1 VLRPDLPAIR
11 PALSWTIFHD
21 IDALCRRHDPPPAQH
36 LYLRACCLVGLGEVD
51 EARRDLAE
59 AFAVD
64 GTDLNVQAAVLRLAE
79 DPTLLAAAASALVGA
94 PFAGP
99 DLRDRA
105 FAILGRGHS
114 LTLTATRYRGGVRGA
129 VYWAGPERPTLLV
142 DSRPVA
148 LAEPRG
154 FAGGGGAWA
163 RFAAEGFDDTR
174 ALTLVA
180 GLAGAVVRRDL
191 LPVAAEPAPAAA
203 ASDHVQVVVPIHGG
217 RDAAVACLDAL
228 ARQRSRWPLRVTLV
242 DDASP
247 DPVLVDHCRSVAQR
261 QGWTLLGNA
270 TNLGYAGSILRGL
283 RGATARRLLLL
294 NADAILPPGAVDRLV
309 AAASAPGVGTVVPF
323 SNDGGFASFPSLAGR
338 NPVATPDEALAL
350 DRAAQRQNA
359 GLVLDLP
366 SGTAFCML
374 VNRDCWDA
382 VGGLDLGY
390 GRGYFE
396 DVDLC
401 LRAGR
406 AGFRNVLAADVY
418 VRHLGGQS
426 FGADKQA
433 LVAGNAAVIRERFP
447 AYDGSWAAF
456 LDADPLAPARAAI
469 ERAVQVRDSVTLV
482 VARPH
487 RAAAAVAARLAAA
500 QDAGT
505 RGLVLAWHRD
515 GSVALRAAEGALP
528 QNLRFRPDASRDLV
542 DYLAG
547 LDIAAVESLEP
558 EALPAWLR
566 PVLQGLGEV
575 ASSRPQSPATQQPD
589 GGGRSAPCGLG
600 PPQPAGPEAPIRI
613 AALAP
618 VPSIPGERLIEAV
631 DAALRRRGGEVVTFG
646 PGARPEGARA
656 RTTGPMAPAD
666 YPAALRRR
674 SITHLLLPDRLA
686 LDLGDTCGLPA
697 AFAASASPAV
707 PRAGDLV
714 LAAAASPAEAA
725 RAILAWCRPARPGA
739 VP

>member
-1 VLRPDLPAIR
+1 MLRPDIPAIR

-36 LYLRACCLVGLGEVD
+36 LYLRACCLIGLGEVD
-51 EARRDLAE
+51 AARRDIAE

-64 GTDLNVQAAVLRLAE
+64 GTDLDVQAAVLRIAE
-79 DPTLLAAAASALVGA
+79 DPTLLSAAASALVAA

-105 FAILGRGHS
+105 FAILGRS
-114 LTLTATRYRGGVRGA
+114 QPLTLAATRHRGGVRGA
-129 VYWAGPERPTLLV
+129 VGWAGPDIPTLLV
-142 DSRPVA
+142 GSRPVA

-154 FAGGGGAWA
+154 TGGGEWA
-163 RFAAEGFDDTR
+163 RFAADGFDD
-174 ALTLVA
+174 AQGLTVVA
-180 GLAGAVVRRDL
+180 GLAGGTVVRRDL
-191 LPVAAEPAPAAA
+191 LPLAAVPEPAAA
-203 ASDHVQVVVPIHGG
+203 GSDHVHVVVPIYGG

-228 ARQRSRWPLRVTLV
+228 ARQTSRWPLLVTLV

-247 DPVLVDHCRSVAQR
+247 DDVLVDHCRSVARR
-261 QGWTLLGNA
+261 QGWTLLGNT
-270 TNLGYAGSILRGL
+270 TNLGYAGAVL
-283 RGATARRLLLL
+283 RGAHGTTARHLLLL
-294 NADAILPPGAVDRLV
+294 NADAILPPGAVDRMVV
-309 AAASAPGVGTVVPF
+309 AASEPGVGTVVPF
-323 SNDGGFASFPSLAGR
+323 SNDGGFASFPSLKGR
-338 NPVATPDEALAL
+338 NPVATPAEALAL

-447 AYDGSWAAF
+447 AYDGNWASF

-469 ERAVQVRDSVTLV
+469 ERVVRPRESFTLV
-482 VARPH
+482 VGRPH
-487 RAAAAVAARLAAA
+487 RAAAGIALRLAAA
-500 QDAGT
+500 RDAGT

-515 GSVALRAAEGALP
+515 GSVTLRAGDGALP
-528 QNLRFRPDASRDLV
+528 RNLRFRPDASRDLL

-558 EALPAWLR
+558 ESVPAWLR
-566 PVLQGLGEV
+566 PVLQGLGPAVV
-575 ASSRPQSPATQQPD
+575 APGADRPSRPAA
-589 GGGRSAPCGLG
+589 GM
-600 PPQPAGPEAPIRI
+600 PPRTAGPSVPARI

-618 VPSIPGERLIEAV
+618 VPSIPAERLIEAV
-631 DAALRRRGGEVVTFG
+631 DAALRCRGGEVVTFG
-646 PGARPEGARA
+646 PGARPEAARA
-656 RTTGPMAPAD
+656 RTTGPMVPAD
-666 YPAALRRR
+666 YPEALRRR
-674 SITHLLLPDRLA
+674 SITHLLLPDRFA
-686 LDLGDTCGLPA
+686 MDLGHTCGLPT
-697 AFAASASPAV
+697 AFAASAAPAV
-707 PRAGDLV
+707 PRAGDLT

-725 RAILAWCRPARPGA
+725 RAILAWCTAAAPAAAP
-739 VP
+739 